1 MEYTAEMSSDG
12 MMQIPVFMKFGVEFQ
27 AILRLYFRNLRG
39 LNVGNT
45 DERDL

>member
-1 MEYTAEMSSDG
+1 
-12 MMQIPVFMKFGVEFQ
+12 MKFGAVVQ

-39 LNVGNT
+39 LNVGIT